1 VFRQNS
7 VQRES
12 GYSLEGVACQ
22 TSQFASV
29 PAILGSQITDT
40 VHLERNTQ
48 LTTACAVLWDLDG
61 TLVDSAE
68 HHWLAWHEALAAAGH
83 TFDRDYLV
91 ATFGQRNDLILR
103 NLLGPD
109 APNAEIE
116 RISDEKEARFRALV
130 RKRGL
135 DLLPGAE
142 LWLKRLRAAGWRQ
155 ALATSAPRTNA
166 ETMQEVL
173 SLAGYFGAVVA
184 AEDVQRGKPDPQVF
198 LLAAERVAVAPY
210 RCVVVEDAEAGVAG
224 ARSAGMRSIGVG
236 AKHAAL
242 GATLAV
248 PSLDELP
255 EDTFEN
261 LLARID
267 F

>member
-1 VFRQNS
+1 M
-7 VQRES
+7 
-12 GYSLEGVACQ
+12 
-22 TSQFASV
+22 TASY
-29 PAILGSQITDT
+29 
-40 VHLERNTQ
+40 
-48 LTTACAVLWDLDG
+48 AVLWDLDG

-68 HHWLAWHEALAAAGH
+68 YHWLAWHDALAAAGH

-91 ATFGQRNDLILR
+91 ATFGQRNDRILR

-109 APNAEIE
+109 APSAEIE
-116 RISDEKEARFRALV
+116 RISDEKEARYRALV
-130 RKRGL
+130 RKRGI

-155 ALATSAPRTNA
+155 ALATSAPRANV
-166 ETMQEVL
+166 ETMLGVL
-173 SLAGYFGAVVA
+173 NLAEYFGAVVA

-198 LLAAERVAVAPY
+198 LLAAARLNVAPY

-224 ARSAGMRSIGVG
+224 ARNAGMRSIGVG
-236 AKHAAL
+236 AKHATL
-242 GATLAV
+242 GASLAV

-255 EDTFEN
+255 EDVFED